1 MIKLINIYSPHLN
14 SDTPMSVPKLT
25 TTNFKEIVIS
35 AFGSSTL
42 QENTRERYGELIEKW
57 IEYSNKPFDI
67 LLSDPEE
74 ANRLLQTFPIKHSP
88 ENHHTYLTPIVAY
101 LHHVKKDPV
110 LEEKWTEIKR
120 ANWEPIQERYDEN
133 RPSENQMD
141 KIMDFEE
148 ILKIRQTLEKGSVER
163 LLLSFYTLME
173 AIRADYFA
181 TELIKTGQESTE
193 ENYIVDQ
200 TTIIIRDFKTKAR
213 YKQIENTLSE
223 ELQEELQESLKKKP
237 RRYLFTR
244 EDNTPYPNRKQ
255 FSNWACRT
263 LSVTLKHPMTLTALR
278 HLYIGYHMKNKTP
291 KELTEMAKKMGHSR
305 GMQRT
310 YEWISNATNEVITS
324 NPASN
329 PTSNQSEQP

>member
-1 MIKLINIYSPHLN
+1 M
-14 SDTPMSVPKLT
+14 
-25 TTNFKEIVIS
+25 
-35 AFGSSTL
+35 
-42 QENTRERYGELIEKW
+42 
-57 IEYSNKPFDI
+57 
-67 LLSDPEE
+67 
-74 ANRLLQTFPIKHSP
+74 
-88 ENHHTYLTPIVAY
+88 AY

-305 GMQRT
+305 AMQRT
-310 YEWISNATNEVITS
+310 YEWITSNATNEVITS
-324 NPASN
+324 NA
-329 PTSNQSEQP
+329 TTNQIEQP